1 MAMVYCQHCGER
13 IDEDEVFCP
22 ECGCSLVGEN
32 ARWQQFKV
40 QEAIYRVKRRADVY
54 TALAAVLA
62 TVGVVGGIILGVL
75 SHPAGLFGIALL
87 CFGIGFA
94 SAARRH
100 DRKVEG
106 LRRWLKR

>member
-1 MAMVYCQHCGER
+1 MAIVYCQHCGKA

-22 ECGCSLVGEN
+22 ECRKSLVGEDV
-32 ARWQQFKV
+32 RWQEFKLR
-40 QEAIYRVKRRADVY
+40 ETIYRVKRRADFY

-62 TVGVVGGIILGVL
+62 TVGVVGGIILGAL
-75 SHPAGLFGIALL
+75 SDPVGLFGIALL

-100 DRKVEG
+100 DRKADN
-106 LRRWLKR
+106 LRKWLKR